1 MMLHWNNYNN
11 FQMWL
16 LSLISLFTL
25 VLADAPDW
33 IYNPG
38 DYEFTAWIVGGIIQ
52 NYGENLAENGDLFA
66 AFDSEGTVRGV
77 AVQIDG
83 IGPYAGIT
91 LYEMTIGS
99 NQNGDILS
107 LQYYDSSVDSVLDIA
122 ETYEF
127 ITNEQV
133 GSLENPQIYNINF
146 HYGIALDGIDLISFY
161 ALPADNSVENMF
173 GGITEQNP
181 GLLGEGNSANYYTDS
196 WIGSLME
203 IEPTDGYWII
213 IDGEAD
219 LVVEGIPTDPSIVYD
234 ISYGN
239 NLISYPFSGSAPVEE
254 AIPEDAQGSIDAIFG
269 EGSAALNNNGQ
280 WNGGLMNLSG
290 TEGYWFIT
298 NSAVSFSY
306 NPPAEGTARMVSP
319 IRSVPLEYAYN
330 QSTQQ
335 AFYFVNSATI
345 GSESIDNEDIIIA
358 YNGDVIVGS
367 RYWYGDVT
375 DVPAMGSDGSE
386 AYAGYC
392 TSGDKVSFK
401 IWDESEQKLIDMYAD
416 GEISWS
422 NFGISIINLSEKRI
436 IPEEIS
442 FSSAYPN
449 PFNPVT
455 MLSFSVPNKMDV
467 QLVVYDMMGRV
478 VDELVND
485 LYESGDHK
493 IHWDASQQSSGI
505 YFVKFQAGTYITTQK
520 LMLVK

>member
-1 MMLHWNNYNN
+1 MLYWNNFNN
-11 FQMWL
+11 FQLRL
-16 LSLISLFTL
+16 LPLFSLFTL

-33 IYNPG
+33 IYYPG
-38 DYEFTAWIVGGIIQ
+38 NYQFTAWIVGGIVQ
-52 NYGENLAENGDLFA
+52 SYGDNLAGDGDLFA

-77 AVQIDG
+77 AVQIHG

-99 NQNGDILS
+99 NANSNSLS
-107 LQYYDSSVDSVLDIA
+107 FQYYDSSVDSVLDIA

-127 ITNEQV
+127 ITNGQV
-133 GSLENPQIYNINF
+133 GSLENPQIYNINY
-146 HYGIALDGIDLISFY
+146 HYDIELDGIDLISFH

-173 GGITEQNP
+173 GTITELNP
-181 GLLGEGNSANYYTDS
+181 GILGQGASANYMS
-196 WIGSLME
+196 GMWLGSLTE
-203 IEPTDGYWII
+203 TDPTYGYWVI
-213 IDGEAD
+213 IDGDAVLE
-219 LVVEGIPTDPSIVYD
+219 VEGIPTNPSIVFD
-234 ISYGN
+234 IGYGN
-239 NLISYPFSGSAPVEE
+239 NLIAYPFSGFAPVVD
-254 AIPEDAQGSIDAIFG
+254 AIPEDAQSSIDAILG
-269 EGSAALNNNGQ
+269 EGSAALNNNGE
-280 WNGGLMNLSG
+280 WHGGLMNLSG
-290 TEGYWFIT
+290 TEGYWFIA
-298 NSAVSFSY
+298 NSDVSFSY
-306 NPPAEGTARMVSP
+306 NPPAEGAARMASP
-319 IRSVPLEYAYN
+319 IRSVPLEYTYN

-345 GSESIDNEDIIIA
+345 GDKAIDNEDIIIA

-367 RYWYGDVT
+367 RYWYGNVT

-401 IWDESEQKLIDMYAD
+401 VWDASEQKLINMYAD

-422 NFGISIINLSEKRI
+422 NFGVSVINLSEKRI

-455 MLSFSVPNKMDV
+455 MLNFSVPKKMDV

-478 VDELVND
+478 VSELVND